1 MSLTVG
7 QEMRNK
13 ADSEA
18 TNWMLNQAR
27 NQAKADAAITFSS
40 HLDSLI
46 SHAIQEQL
54 NRVEILE
61 LLGQESIRFHNEG
74 LEIKGVM

>member
-27 NQAKADAAITFSS
+27 NQAKADAAITFSA
-40 HLDSLI
+40 HLDLLI
-46 SHAIQEQL
+46 NYVIQEQL
-54 NRVEILE
+54 DRVEILE
-61 LLGQESIRFHNEG
+61 LLGQESILFHNEG
-74 LEIKGVM
+74 LENKGVS

>member
-54 NRVEILE
+54 DRVQILE

-74 LEIKGVM
+74 LENKGVV

>member
-7 QEMRNK
+7 QEMRNQ

-46 SHAIQEQL
+46 SHAIQQQL
-54 NRVEILE
+54 DRVEILE

-74 LEIKGVM
+74 LENKGVM

>member
-74 LEIKGVM
+74 LANKGVM

>member
-61 LLGQESIRFHNEG
+61 LLGQESIRFHNVG
-74 LEIKGVM
+74 LENKGVM

>member
-18 TNWMLNQAR
+18 TNWMVNQAR

-74 LEIKGVM
+74 LENKVVM

>member
-1 MSLTVG
+1 MSITVG

-54 NRVEILE
+54 DRVEILE
-61 LLGQESIRFHNEG
+61 LLGQESIRFHNES
-74 LEIKGVM
+74 LENKGVM

>member
-18 TNWMLNQAR
+18 TNWMLNQAQ

-54 NRVEILE
+54 DRVQILE

-74 LEIKGVM
+74 LENKGVM

>member
-1 MSLTVG
+1 
-7 QEMRNK
+7 
-13 ADSEA
+13 
-18 TNWMLNQAR
+18 MLNQAR

-54 NRVEILE
+54 DRVEILE

-74 LEIKGVM
+74 LENKEVM

>member
-54 NRVEILE
+54 DRVEILE

-74 LEIKGVM
+74 LKIKG